1 MTVLLPTGKT
11 EKDAGLHR
19 GVSTPS
25 TSSTAATLNPTIAPD
40 ASSLWTVMLEGTV
53 TTGGVTSACALTL
66 PKPITTKP
74 STENDNKSDISFNFA
89 NAQSKLC
96 FGYIYA

>member
-1 MTVLLPTGKT
+1 MTVLLPIGNR

-25 TSSTAATLNPTIAPD
+25 TSSTAVTLNPTIAPD

-53 TTGGVTSACALTL
+53 TTGGVTSACALTF
-66 PKPITTKP
+66 PKPTTNTNP
-74 STENDNKSDISFNFA
+74 SKENDNKRGISVSFA
-89 NAQSKLC
+89 NAHHH
-96 FGYIYA
+96 